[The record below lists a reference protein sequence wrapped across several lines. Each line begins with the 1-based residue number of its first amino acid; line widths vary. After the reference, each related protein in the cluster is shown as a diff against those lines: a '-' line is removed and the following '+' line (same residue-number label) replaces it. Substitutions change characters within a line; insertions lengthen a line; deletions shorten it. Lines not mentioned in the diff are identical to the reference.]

1 MNETSY
7 KAHFKPLIDEKSLLV
22 TLNVRRSHLFRLVH
36 LLVLCW
42 RYAREICRLMLQNLV
57 NWETQILLVACFY
70 DVLQPQL
77 MSFYIPQKLEY
88 VSQFTWEDLST
99 KKPNARNLM
108 VLLFLFF
115 ILYILKSSTFV
126 NSCSHFI
133 IFFVAFC
140 GNYFEINETF
150 SACQT
155 FQYFLKKGPK
165 RIGKVFL
172 SHFVIKTVI

>member
-1 MNETSY
+1 
-7 KAHFKPLIDEKSLLV
+7 
-22 TLNVRRSHLFRLVH
+22 
-36 LLVLCW
+36 
-42 RYAREICRLMLQNLV
+42 MLQNLV

-77 MSFYIPQKLEY
+77 MSFYSPQKLEQL
-88 VSQFTWEDLST
+88 SQFYLRRFEY
-99 KKPNARNLM
+99 KKAQCQQEVESKSSRNLM

-140 GNYFEINETF
+140 DNYFEINETF

-165 RIGKVFL
+165 RIGEVFL
-172 SHFVIKTVI
+172 SHFVIKTVIKKNFDSIQI